1 MLDQTYRTPIVHEL
15 LSFIDYLLW
24 LYMVVL
30 IIAAMLSWLVAFDVI
45 NTRHP
50 FVRSLMQFVYL
61 LTEPLLRPIRGLIPS
76 TGGIDLA
83 FLVLFLFILFIRWVI
98 IPNLQRAFP

>member
-1 MLDQTYRTPIVHEL
+1 MHETYRTPIVHEL

-24 LYMVVL
+24 LYMVILVV
-30 IIAAMLSWLVAFDVI
+30 AAVLSWLVAFDVV

-50 FVRSLMQFVYL
+50 FVRSVLQFVYY
-61 LTEPLLRPIRGLIPS
+61 LTEPVLRPIRRVIPS

-83 FLVLFLFILFIRWVI
+83 FLVLFLIVLFIRWVI
-98 IPNLQRAFP
+98 IPNLDRAFP